1 VLSPAAVL
9 AVVLFAI
16 GVDNYIV
23 VAILPEIAAD
33 LGEPIESVG
42 LLASAYAIP
51 LALLAIPFGPISDR
65 LGRRFSILTGMGLFA
80 VAVVASGLAPSYP
93 LLLGARVVNGLGAAM
108 VGPAVF
114 AYAAD
119 LSSPEQRGQAMA
131 TVVAAFPVSTILG
144 LPLGG
149 FIAAS
154 FGWRAVFAF
163 IAIIALVAV
172 TLVWRL
178 PADPPR
184 AATATYREGLRAL
197 AGSRATLSAVAVTL
211 AWFTGSFGMF
221 VYLGQY
227 FTESFGFTPVQVGL
241 TLTIVGIVGLLAT
254 RVSARLIGRYGAKRV
269 VMGGLA
275 CFVAAAVMLPLSRVF
290 LPWALLTMAL
300 WVFGVWNG
308 IPAQQTI
315 VSETL
320 PGWRGTALAANTS
333 ALYLGGTIG
342 PAITGTILAAGGF
355 PLAGAWSAAVGVVA
369 LALAAFLLPAESG
382 LARAAEPAPAS
393 VGDG

>member
-1 VLSPAAVL
+1 
-9 AVVLFAI
+9 
-16 GVDNYIV
+16 
-23 VAILPEIAAD
+23 
-33 LGEPIESVG
+33 
-42 LLASAYAIP
+42 
-51 LALLAIPFGPISDR
+51 
-65 LGRRFSILTGMGLFA
+65 
-80 VAVVASGLAPSYP
+80 
-93 LLLGARVVNGLGAAM
+93 
-108 VGPAVF
+108 
-114 AYAAD
+114 
-119 LSSPEQRGQAMA
+119 
-131 TVVAAFPVSTILG
+131 
-144 LPLGG
+144 
-149 FIAAS
+149 
-154 FGWRAVFAF
+154 
-163 IAIIALVAV
+163 
-172 TLVWRL
+172 
-178 PADPPR
+178 
-184 AATATYREGLRAL
+184 
-197 AGSRATLSAVAVTL
+197 
-211 AWFTGSFGMF
+211 
-221 VYLGQY
+221 
-227 FTESFGFTPVQVGL
+227 VGL

-342 PAITGTILAAGGF
+342 PAITGAILAAGGF